1 MRQQAMNTIAVES
14 PRGFRIAKEK
24 ASRKIDSIVALSM
37 ACVAA
42 LDAPPPAHLPD
53 LLMRFWDRVKT
64 WSGTSSP
71 RSSMSPCPRPHR
83 RPRVSIPSVVWR
95 QLLTD
100 SERQQKWAR
109 SLERQRHEAR
119 EEAEARARYAEQL
132 RQAIE
137 QSPNRALFPAEPSL
151 WLTGQDLLGFLANPS
166 QWRSR

>member
-1 MRQQAMNTIAVES
+1 MRRR
-14 PRGFRIAKEK
+14 PRCAAPGPSSGSTDALLG
-24 ASRKIDSIVALSM
+24 SRENLVG
-37 ACVAA
+37 
-42 LDAPPPAHLPD
+42 D
-53 LLMRFWDRVKT
+53 LLTEVVDV
-64 WSGTSSP
+64 P
-71 RSSMSPCPRPHR
+71 VPPPHR